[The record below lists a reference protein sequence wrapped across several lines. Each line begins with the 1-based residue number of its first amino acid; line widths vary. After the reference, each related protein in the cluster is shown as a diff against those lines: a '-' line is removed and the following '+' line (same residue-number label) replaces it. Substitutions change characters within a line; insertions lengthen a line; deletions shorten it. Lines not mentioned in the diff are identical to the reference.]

1 MSQSQWDGAERDFL
15 RGAKRGA
22 LIGVPI
28 LVVVLVG
35 GLLLC
40 AGLVAAC
47 LLLGLAGTAAGG

>member
-1 MSQSQWDGAERDFL
+1 MSQWDGAERDFL
-15 RGAKRGA
+15 RGARRGA

-35 GLLLC
+35 GLLVC

-47 LLLGLAGTAAGG
+47 LLLGLAGTAGGG

>member
-15 RGAKRGA
+15 RGARRGA
-22 LIGVPI
+22 LFSVPI
-28 LVVVLVG
+28 LIVAIVG

-47 LLLGLAGTAAGG
+47 VLLGVFGSVAGS

>member
-1 MSQSQWDGAERDFL
+1 MSQWDGVERDFI
-15 RGAKRGA
+15 RGARRGA

-28 LVVVLVG
+28 LIVLVVG

-47 LLLGLAGTAAGG
+47 LLLGLAGTTSGS